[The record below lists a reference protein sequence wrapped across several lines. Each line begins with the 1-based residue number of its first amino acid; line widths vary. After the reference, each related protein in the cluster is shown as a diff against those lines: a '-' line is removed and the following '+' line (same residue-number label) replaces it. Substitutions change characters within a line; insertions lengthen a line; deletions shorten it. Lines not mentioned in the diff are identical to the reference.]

1 MTTNINLNILTNK
14 INDLYDEAFNTIYT
28 IIKNNKENI
37 IKTNNYYLVDLDNVS
52 SKTLTELQNYI
63 DYLDSS
69 YNFINNDENEKNKLK
84 MELKQIETT

>member
-28 IIKNNKENI
+28 IIKNNEENI

>member
-14 INDLYDEAFNTIYT
+14 INDLYDEAFNTIFT
-28 IIKNNKENI
+28 IIKNNEENI